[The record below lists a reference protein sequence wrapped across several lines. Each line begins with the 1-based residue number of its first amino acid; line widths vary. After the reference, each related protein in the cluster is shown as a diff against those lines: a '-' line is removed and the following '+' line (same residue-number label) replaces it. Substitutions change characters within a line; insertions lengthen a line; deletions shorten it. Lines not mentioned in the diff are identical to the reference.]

1 MVVRFEYLCYRSYQ
15 RLIIKRMKTYSVY
28 FTEPVTRHYKG
39 DKFNQ
44 KTKQW
49 EHDVDCEETKD
60 TFTFYSP
67 LRPRSLLRQTWTNTR
82 VQVSQKHG
90 PTVIGKTLVKS
101 SLPGTTRPSWQ
112 IPARRKP
119 DIDYQNIKDEDYEIK
134 Q

>member
-1 MVVRFEYLCYRSYQ
+1 
-15 RLIIKRMKTYSVY
+15 MKTYSVY

-60 TFTFYSP
+60 TFTFYSLP
-67 LRPRSLLRQTWTNTR
+67 PAKKLIKANMDKYKGSSITKTWAN
-82 VQVSQKHG
+82 
-90 PTVIGKTLVKS
+90 GKTLVKS